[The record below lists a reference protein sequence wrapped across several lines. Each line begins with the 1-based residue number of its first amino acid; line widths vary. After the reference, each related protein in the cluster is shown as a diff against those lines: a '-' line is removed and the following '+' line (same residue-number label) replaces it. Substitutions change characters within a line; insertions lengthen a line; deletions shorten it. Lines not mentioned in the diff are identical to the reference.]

1 MCGIAGFQGRY
12 EPEVLERM
20 AARLAH
26 RGPDDEGIATFP
38 EHRVGLAH
46 RRLSI
51 IDLSPLGHQP
61 MFDASGQ
68 VAIVFNG
75 EIYNYKDLRANLERS
90 GWCFR
95 GHSDTEVLLALYVA
109 HGTGMLE
116 RLNGIFAFAI
126 WDARRRSLFL
136 ARDGLGVKP
145 LYFTRSG
152 RGFAFASELKALL
165 CLPDLDRAVNANAL
179 RAYLTY
185 LWCPAPDTPLQA
197 VSKLAPGAAIEV
209 RDGQIVREWTY
220 YELPTH
226 AAPESSDPAE
236 SIDAVREAVRQAVR
250 RQMVADV
257 PVGAFLSG
265 GLDSSAV
272 AAFAQE
278 AMPNARLQCFSIEL
292 DDAEAAREGMTADL
306 PYARKVAQHLG
317 VDLHTV
323 RVGPEMADAV
333 PEMVYHLDEPQA
345 DPAPLNALF
354 ISRLARDQGIKV
366 LLSGAGG
373 DDIFSGYRRHRALSL
388 EQYWAWM
395 PARLRTSLAHAA
407 RGLPQSMPL
416 SRRLSKAFAYAHLAP
431 DERLLRY
438 FWWLDRDESARLLSP
453 ALRGQ
458 LSTTDAVQ
466 DTLARIPADTP
477 ALQRM
482 LHLECRHFLADHN
495 LNYTDKM
502 GMAAGVEVRV
512 PLLDVELVALAARLP
527 AALKQHGSEGK
538 WIFKKAM
545 EPLLPREVIYRPK
558 TGFGAPLRAWL
569 KGPLAGMLGDILSA
583 DTLKRRGWFDPVA
596 VEALR
601 ARDRNGQADAA
612 YPLFALLCIELWARQ
627 FVDSHDQYGG
637 GTGSIR

>member
-1 MCGIAGFQGRY
+1 MCGIAGFQGQY
-12 EPEVLERM
+12 GSELLTRM

-61 MFDASGQ
+61 MFDPSGQ

-75 EIYNYKDLRANLERS
+75 EIYNYRALKTDLEQG
-90 GWCFR
+90 GWRFR
-95 GHSDTEVLLALYVA
+95 GHSDTEVLLALYLAQGVD
-109 HGTGMLE
+109 MLK

-126 WDARRRSLFL
+126 WDGRRRSLFL

-145 LYFTRSG
+145 LYFTQSP

-165 CLPDLDRAVNANAL
+165 CLPDLDRTINANAL

-197 VSKLAPGAAIEV
+197 VSKLPPGAALIV
-209 RDGQIVREWTY
+209 QDGRITRQWTH
-220 YELPTH
+220 YELPVH
-226 AAPESSDPAE
+226 GVFESVRPAE
-236 SIDAVREAVRQAVR
+236 SIDAVRAAVREAVR

-278 AMPNARLQCFSIEL
+278 AMPHGRLQCFSIEL
-292 DDAEAAREGMTADL
+292 DDADAAREGMTADL
-306 PYARKVAQHLG
+306 PFARKVARHLG

-323 RVGPEMADAV
+323 RVGPEMADAI
-333 PEMVYHLDEPQA
+333 PEMLYHLDEPEA

-354 ISRLARDQGIKV
+354 IARLARRQGIKV

-388 EQYWAWM
+388 ERYWARL
-395 PARLRTSLAHAA
+395 PAALRGALAHAA
-407 RGLPQSMPL
+407 RNLPLGVPG
-416 SRRLSKAFAYAHLAP
+416 SRRLSKAFAYAHLTP

-438 FWWLDRDESARLLSP
+438 FWWLDRDEAARLLSP
-453 ALRGQ
+453 ALRSQ
-458 LSTTDAVQ
+458 LSGIDPVQ
-466 DTLARIPADTP
+466 DTLARLPASTP
-477 ALQRM
+477 PLQRM

-512 PLLDVELVALAARLP
+512 PLLDVDLVALAARLP
-527 AALKQHGSEGK
+527 PGLKQRGSEGK
-538 WIFKKAM
+538 WVFKKAM

-569 KGPLAGMLGDILSA
+569 KGPLAGMLGDILSV

-601 ARDRNGQADAA
+601 ARDRLGQVDGA

-627 FVDSHDQYGG
+627 FIDGHDQ
-637 GTGSIR
+637 TGSGT

>member
-12 EPEVLERM
+12 EAELLTRM

-61 MFDASGQ
+61 MLDPSGQ

-75 EIYNYKDLRANLERS
+75 EIYNYRELKADLEHADWR
-90 GWCFR
+90 FR
-95 GHSDTEVLLALYVA
+95 GHSDTEVLLALYLV
-109 HGTGMLE
+109 HGTDMLK

-126 WDARRRSLFL
+126 WDGRRRSLFL

-145 LYFTRSG
+145 LYFTRSS

-165 CLPDLDRAVNANAL
+165 CLPDLDRTVNANAL

-185 LWCPAPDTPLQA
+185 LWCAAPDTPLLA
-197 VSKLAPGAAIEV
+197 VSKLSPGAALEV
-209 RDGQIVREWTY
+209 QDGRVVREWTH
-220 YELPTH
+220 YEMPVDGAL
-226 AAPESSDPAE
+226 AQDSPAQ
-236 SIDAVREAVRQAVR
+236 SIDAVRDAVRQAVR

-278 AMPNARLQCFSIEL
+278 AMPRGRLQCFSIEL
-292 DDAEAAREGMTADL
+292 DDADAAREGMTADL
-306 PYARKVAQHLG
+306 PYARKVARHLG

-323 RVGPEMADAV
+323 RVGHEMADAV

-354 ISRLARDQGIKV
+354 ISRLAREQGIKV

-388 EQYWAWM
+388 EQYWAWL
-395 PARLRTSLAHAA
+395 PAGLRGPLAHAA
-407 RGLPQSMPL
+407 RTLPQGMPL

-438 FWWLDRDESARLLSP
+438 FWWLDRDDAAHLLSP
-453 ALRGQ
+453 ALRSQ
-458 LSTTDAVQ
+458 LAATDAVQ
-466 DTLARIPADTP
+466 DTLARLPATTP
-477 ALQRM
+477 RLQRM

-512 PLLDVELVALAARLP
+512 PLLDVDLVALAARLP
-527 AALKQHGSEGK
+527 PALKQHGGEGK

-569 KGPLAGMLGDILSA
+569 KGPLAGMLGDIVSV

-601 ARDRNGQADAA
+601 TRDRLGQVDAA

-627 FVDSHDQYGG
+627 FVDNHDQSGNA
-637 GTGSIR
+637 T

>member
-1 MCGIAGFQGRY
+1 MCGIAGFQGQY
-12 EPEVLERM
+12 GPELLTRM

-38 EHRVGLAH
+38 EHRIGLAH

-61 MFDASGQ
+61 MFDPSGQ

-75 EIYNYKDLRANLERS
+75 EIYNYRELKTDLEHG
-90 GWCFR
+90 GWRFR
-95 GHSDTEVLLALYVA
+95 GHSDTEVLLALYLAQGVD
-109 HGTGMLE
+109 MLK

-126 WDARRRSLFL
+126 WDGRGRSLFL

-145 LYFTRSG
+145 LYFTQSP

-165 CLPDLDRAVNANAL
+165 CLPDLDRTINANAL

-197 VSKLAPGAAIEV
+197 VSKLPPGAALIV
-209 RDGQIVREWTY
+209 QDGRITRQWRH
-220 YELPTH
+220 YELPVH
-226 AAPESSDPAE
+226 GALESVRPAE
-236 SIDAVREAVRQAVR
+236 SIDAVRAAVREAVR

-278 AMPNARLQCFSIEL
+278 AMPRGRLQCFSIEL
-292 DDAEAAREGMTADL
+292 DDADAAQEGMTADL

-333 PEMVYHLDEPQA
+333 PEMLYHLDEPQA

-354 ISRLARDQGIKV
+354 IARLAREQGIKV

-373 DDIFSGYRRHRALSL
+373 DDIFSGYRRHRALEL
-388 EQYWAWM
+388 EKYWAWL
-395 PARLRTSLAHAA
+395 PAALRGVLATAA
-407 RGLPQSMPL
+407 RNLPQGAPG
-416 SRRLSKAFAYAHLAP
+416 SRRLSKAFAYAHLTP
-431 DERLLRY
+431 DDRLLRY
-438 FWWLDRDESARLLSP
+438 FWWLDRDEAAGLLSP
-453 ALRGQ
+453 ALRCR

-466 DTLARIPADTP
+466 ETIARLPANTP
-477 ALQRM
+477 PLQRM
-482 LHLECRHFLADHN
+482 LYLECRHFLADHN

-512 PLLDVELVALAARLP
+512 PLLDVDLVALVARLP
-527 AALKQHGSEGK
+527 PALKQRGSEGK
-538 WIFKKAM
+538 WVFKKAM
-545 EPLLPREVIYRPK
+545 EPMLPREVIYRPK

-569 KGPLAGMLGDILSA
+569 KGPLAGMLGDILSV

-601 ARDRNGQADAA
+601 ARDRLGQVDAA

-627 FVDSHDQYGG
+627 FVDGLDHAGS
-637 GTGSIR
+637 GT